1 MGTLAT
7 DKMKLMYLSRR
18 FTTSLIHAWRGKA
31 FAYAEAVCF
40 SGIIMNPTTGEFTRT
55 YKEGYKE
62 RLEEIEKYYRL
73 SIEAEF
79 TNSELELLGIKKD
92 GEWT

>member
-1 MGTLAT
+1 MGSLAT

-18 FTTSLIHAWRGKA
+18 FTTSAIHAWRGKA
-31 FAYAEAVCF
+31 FDYTEATYF
-40 SGIIMNPTTGEFTRT
+40 RGMIMNPTTGEFTRT

-62 RLEEIEKYYRL
+62 RLEEIEKYWRE
-73 SIEAEF
+73 SIERQF